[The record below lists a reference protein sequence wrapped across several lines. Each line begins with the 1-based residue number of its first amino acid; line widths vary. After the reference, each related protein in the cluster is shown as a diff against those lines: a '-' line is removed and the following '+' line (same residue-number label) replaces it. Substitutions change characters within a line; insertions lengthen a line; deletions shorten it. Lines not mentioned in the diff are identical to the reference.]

1 MNRVYGGLL
10 FLFSFDKP
18 GTGSN
23 SPPFNLTSQPPTV
36 VTLMKFSRQCSDLK
50 NPFPHKHP
58 PFSAFLRKT
67 FRLLHRS
74 STRFAIRTSR
84 HMAFTHNM
92 VMIIIHTFSIKRSQ
106 FLFIFC
112 FHYAIMLMTYKC
124 CLLYTSP
131 SPRDA

>member
-1 MNRVYGGLL
+1 MGIACSYSLAPGKSIARYCWTKLSSNRGWL
-10 FLFSFDKP
+10 FLFFNNP
-18 GTGSN
+18 EIGN
-23 SPPFNLTSQPPTV
+23 YSPSFNLTY
-36 VTLMKFSRQCSDLK
+36 SDLK

-112 FHYAIMLMTYKC
+112 FHYAIMLMTYK
-124 CLLYTSP
+124 
-131 SPRDA
+131 